1 MSNEIWVVADL
12 TIDGKVRKVTFE
24 ALSEARKKLA
34 GKLGGPLCG
43 VLLGSGVSGL
53 AAAVAVYLLCARLM
67 RIPEL
72 RILLSLRRRSGT
84 TGE

>member
-34 GKLGGPLCG
+34 GKMGAPLCG
-43 VLLGSGVSGL
+43 FLIGSGVSGL
-53 AAAVAVYLLCARLM
+53 AE
-67 RIPEL
+67 EL
-72 RILLSLRRRSGT
+72 GLRRR
-84 TGE
+84 